1 MLENDSS
8 EPLLRV
14 RNHHSPS
21 CGDPPII
28 NGDDADTYIGYFEN
42 AFGEQWTFV
51 YSRKKQRAVLR
62 GGDVG
67 WNTELE
73 VRDGFVQGL
82 SLGPAEAMWLTACWL
97 AATGTP
103 ASV

>member
-1 MLENDSS
+1 MFENESS

-14 RNHHSPS
+14 NNHHAPS
-21 CGDPPII
+21 CGDPPIV
-28 NGDDADTYIGYFEN
+28 NGDDPDTYLGYFEN
-42 AFGEQWTFV
+42 AFGEQWTFS
-51 YSRKKQRAVLR
+51 YSRKAQRAVLR

-67 WNTELE
+67 WNTELV
-73 VRDGFVQGL
+73 VRDGVVPGL
-82 SLGPAEAMWLTACWL
+82 SLGAAEAMWLTACWL